1 MDENKALKKNG
12 GSMSATAVPAKAESL
27 PQKRDFKAMRA
38 NKKAS
43 TERNIEDFNQKFLT
57 DLQGQIDDM
66 FTKVEEKRG
75 AQGKLFDDPESPA
88 QEAEGDGSDVKTA
101 ELSAEANAEQ
111 AQVEGKEKIMDE
123 VRKHALAM
131 QTDIKDLLKNEWAGT
146 IKSLESEKEKAEDD
160 KKNNLA
166 KAKNDTKAIQEIEKQ
181 HQAKMTNLNS
191 QVFKLEKEK

>member
-1 MDENKALKKNG
+1 
-12 GSMSATAVPAKAESL
+12 
-27 PQKRDFKAMRA
+27 
-38 NKKAS
+38 
-43 TERNIEDFNQKFLT
+43 
-57 DLQGQIDDM
+57 
-66 FTKVEEKRG
+66 
-75 AQGKLFDDPESPA
+75 
-88 QEAEGDGSDVKTA
+88 
-101 ELSAEANAEQ
+101 
-111 AQVEGKEKIMDE
+111 MDE